1 MRILL
6 IINKKKKYSKKI
18 INIIKKNFKNCKIID
33 HNQKLNKQNNFDY
46 VISYLSK
53 KILKK
58 KFLNKTKKY
67 NINLHPGPSKY
78 PGIGSII
85 LHFFVI
91 KLMVIAHI
99 MNEKIDNGKII
110 YEKKFKINK
119 NYDVKKLLNRSYLEL
134 VKLLKIIVKN
144 IKNNNIKFS
153 NIKWKRKAY
162 TRKELNKLSEI
173 KLSDSKKIIQK
184 KIRSTYFEG
193 APLPFI
199 IIKGIKIFINIGN

>member
-6 IINKKKKYSKKI
+6 IINKKKKYLKQI
-18 INIIKKNFKNCKIID
+18 INIVKNNFKNCKIID

-78 PGIGSII
+78 PGIGCYNFALFNSDKTYG
-85 LHFFVI
+85 VT
-91 KLMVIAHI
+91 AHI

-134 VKLLKIIVKN
+134 VKDLKIIVKN

-173 KLSDSKKIIQK
+173 KLSDNKKIIQK

-199 IIKGIKIFINIGN
+199 IIKEIQ